1 MRTDL
6 FYEQLPTIDRF
17 SDLSSVDVYQQLPD
31 DWYVAVSDVK
41 DSTGMIRR
49 GKYKEVNLIGAS
61 TIMAILNITKSFS
74 IPFIFGGDGAALC
87 IPHSLLQ
94 QTRQAL
100 LATRNM
106 ARDLYEID
114 LRVGIVPVSFIRE
127 RGFDVLVARSRLSAS
142 YTQAAF
148 SGGGLQFAEECLK
161 DPVLSFR
168 FSIDDTTVVAKGD
181 FTGLECRWQNVPSAH
196 EEIVSLI
203 VQASGNNNQERNA
216 VYRSV
221 LAAIGSIYGDDAQCH
236 PVQEDQLQMSLG
248 EQSLSGESDIR
259 TYGRGTMARLK
270 YWFTIR
276 WNVLLGKFLMAV
288 KYTTSATE
296 WGTYKQ
302 RLIHNTDFKKFDD
315 KIRQVLSGSV
325 NQREQLE
332 RYLSQQHQQGKLV
345 FGIHVASHALI
356 TCLLF
361 NYSDAHVHLVDAD
374 NGGYAVAAEKMKE
387 QLKQF
392 SSLNL

>member
-1 MRTDL
+1 MTTDQ
-6 FYEQLPTIDRF
+6 FYEQLPAIDRF
-17 SDLSSVDVYQQLPD
+17 SDLSSTDVYQPLPD

-49 GKYKEVNLIGAS
+49 GKYKEVNLVGAS
-61 TIMAILNITKSFS
+61 TIMALLNITKSFS

-87 IPHSLLQ
+87 IPHSLLLP
-94 QTRQAL
+94 TRQAL

-106 ARDLYEID
+106 ARDLHQIE
-114 LRVGIVPVSFIRE
+114 LRVGIVPVRFIRE
-127 RGFDVLVARSRLSAS
+127 KGYNVLVARSRLSSS

-148 SGGGLQFAEECLK
+148 SGGGVQFAEECLK
-161 DPVLSFR
+161 NPAVSNR
-168 FSIDDTTVVAKGD
+168 FTIDDTKVEAKGD
-181 FTGLECRWQNVPSAH
+181 FSGLECRWQNIPSAH

-203 VQASGNNNQERNA
+203 VQAAGTNALERNM
-216 VYRSV
+216 VYRNV
-221 LAAIGSIYGDDAQCH
+221 LAEISSIYGDDNACH
-236 PVQEDQLQMSLG
+236 PVQEDRLSMSLS
-248 EQSLSGESDIR
+248 ERYLSGESGIR
-259 TYGRGTMARLK
+259 SYPRGKKARIK
-270 YWFTIR
+270 YWITIR

-288 KYTTSATE
+288 RYKTSAND

-302 RLIHNTDFKKFDD
+302 RLIQNTDFKKFDD

-332 RYLSQQHQQGKLV
+332 RYLTQQHQEGKLV
-345 FGIHVASHALI
+345 YGIHVASHALI

-387 QLKQF
+387 QLKTV
-392 SSLNL
+392 SSGR